1 MSSSGIDLQT
11 NYSSRS
17 SCLCLFVFYS
27 SSFHGSLILMHEIR
41 VLNLRIEF
49 LAFWVFD
56 VFFKRVNF
64 FENPSRRPPTSNS
77 SLARLGRAE
86 GYLGPN
92 FRRTG
97 SYLAKLNNSCKCLA
111 QNQSC
116 IKHVGSKRAPSFS
129 QLGRVG

>member
-11 NYSSRS
+11 SYSSRS
-17 SCLCLFVFYS
+17 SYLCLFVFYS
-27 SSFHGSLILMHEIR
+27 SSFDGSLILMYEIM
-41 VLNLRIEF
+41 VLDLKIGF
-49 LAFWVFD
+49 LAFWVFNLC
-56 VFFKRVNF
+56 FKRVKIL
-64 FENPSRRPPTSNS
+64 ENLSRRPPTSNS
-77 SLARLGRAE
+77 SSARLGRAK

-97 SYLAKLNNSCKCLA
+97 SYMAKLNKSCKCLA

-116 IKHVGSKRAPSFS
+116 IKHVGSKRAHSFS